1 MCLSWVR
8 TEFEVLETEEFPCN
22 IKFIKN
28 KKMSHLQ
35 TKDIKSFEHW
45 KEVLAGMTIQTDF
58 HVKFHPI
65 KMLG

>member
-8 TEFEVLETEEFPCN
+8 TEFEVVETEEFPCN

-35 TKDIKSFEHW
+35 TKDMKSFEHW
-45 KEVLAGMTIQTDF
+45 KEVLA
-58 HVKFHPI
+58 
-65 KMLG
+65 